1 MKIAIANDHAAV
13 ELKNEIVKHLEQ
25 KGYEYINLGTDST
38 DSIDYPLYGYKAAKA
53 VQSGQCTFGIV
64 ICGTGI
70 GISLSANKVPGIRCA
85 VCSEPLSAS
94 LTRQHNNANM
104 LAMGA
109 RMIGV
114 EMAKAIVDTFLS
126 TEYSQEE
133 RHQRRIDMVSAIEQG
148 QEPESLL

>member
-53 VQSGQCTFGIV
+53 VQSGQCAFGIV